1 MSTVERAN
9 PDSLKKAALDVCSGS
24 IKAIANLEG
33 ADKIKEA
40 IARVQVNLKKQ
51 PKPMSALTAMSIIE
65 GYEAVLID
73 LRNITSQHMLD
84 RCAAL
89 MWLSEETSSS
99 SFVDS
104 CLSPSDWSPEYLA
117 AAVDQSA
124 MVLGPSFLS
133 GALTDLVAALVV
145 LNDFPLE
152 DPALYPEETESLL
165 DIDRHKLIQAI
176 AGVNNDLPE
185 FFRGKLALQ

>member
-1 MSTVERAN
+1 
-9 PDSLKKAALDVCSGS
+9 
-24 IKAIANLEG
+24 
-33 ADKIKEA
+33 
-40 IARVQVNLKKQ
+40 
-51 PKPMSALTAMSIIE
+51 
-65 GYEAVLID
+65 
-73 LRNITSQHMLD
+73 MLD

-104 CLSPSDWSPEYLA
+104 CISTSDWSPEYLA

-145 LNDFPLE
+145 LNDFPL
-152 DPALYPEETESLL
+152 DDASLYPEEPESLL

-176 AGVNNDLPE
+176 AGVNNDLPGV
-185 FFRGKLALQ
+185 FRGKLAPQ